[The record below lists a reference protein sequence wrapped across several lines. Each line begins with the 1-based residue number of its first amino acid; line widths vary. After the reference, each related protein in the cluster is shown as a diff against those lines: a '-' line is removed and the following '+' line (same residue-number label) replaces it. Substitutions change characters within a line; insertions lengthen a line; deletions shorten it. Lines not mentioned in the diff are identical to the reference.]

1 MNKKKEATMMKLTK
15 TLLCVGLISGL
26 LAGCGTNN
34 NDKNVANRNNVNP
47 VRYNNDDR
55 NMNPRNVN
63 YDNDLG
69 NNNNN
74 MNNGLDT
81 NNTNNNG
88 LGTNN
93 DNNGIGNNNGQV
105 NNKMRVAD
113 EAADRVAKLKEVS
126 RANVIVTDNNAY
138 VAVMLTD
145 RSRNELTKTFED
157 KIAKEVRKAD
167 KDIDNVYVSVNP
179 DFYDRMNDYANDI
192 RNGNPISGLFDQF
205 NETVQRIFP
214 NAR

>member
-1 MNKKKEATMMKLTK
+1 MKIAK
-15 TLLCVGLISGL
+15 TIICVGVVSGL
-26 LAGCGTNN
+26 LMGCGTNN
-34 NDKNVANRNNVNP
+34 DNNGTKRNNVSP

-55 NMNPRNVN
+55 NVNPRNVN
-63 YDNDLG
+63 YNNDLTD
-69 NNNNN
+69 N
-74 MNNGLDT
+74 
-81 NNTNNNG
+81 NNTNDIV
-88 LGTNN
+88 N
-93 DNNGIGNNNGQV
+93 DNDNV

-113 EAADRVAKLKEVS
+113 EAADRVAKLKEVD

-145 RSRNELTKTFED
+145 RSRNELSKTVEN

-179 DFYDRMNDYANDI
+179 DFYDRMTDYGNEL
-192 RNGNPISGLFDQF
+192 RNGHPISGLFDQF
-205 NETVQRIFP
+205 NQTVQRIFP